1 MDEDRL
7 AVPRWA
13 KRGGTMFDLLITSG
27 LIVDGLGGA
36 PYRADLGIEGTMI
49 TAIGDLRDQ
58 PARRSI
64 DAAGKIVTPG
74 WVDCHTHYD
83 GQITWD
89 EVLAPTSVHGVT
101 TIVTGN
107 CGVGFAP
114 VAPDRHQ
121 WLIELMEGVE
131 DIPGTALAE
140 GITWGWESFP
150 EYLDGLDDAR
160 WTMDVATQ
168 VSHGAVRGYV
178 MGDRGA
184 RNEPATAED
193 IAQMAAIVREAIE
206 AGAFGFST
214 SRTLAH
220 RALDGEPVPG
230 TFAMADEL
238 FGLGRALGSVG
249 RGVYEVAP
257 LGTAGED
264 AAGMRREVEWMA
276 ELSKEIGLPLAYA
289 LLQTDAD
296 PELWRTLLEHSLK
309 ANADGAQLRPQVAGR
324 PTGLL
329 TGNFTT
335 YSLFDAIPAYKAL
348 RESAADE
355 AAFVAG
361 FTDASMRDAIVSWE
375 PANDEERIRM
385 DGALRSTF
393 LLGTPPNYE
402 PRAED
407 CLTGLAERSGQ
418 SAMAIAYDAMAEH
431 DGHGL
436 LYLPIL
442 NYSSRNLDHV
452 AELFAHPE
460 VISGLADGGAHVGT
474 ICDASL
480 PTYLLTHWTRDRDG
494 ARLRLEEAVKK
505 QTHDTAQLYGLTDRG
520 RLTVGALADVNVIDY
535 DALTITAPRVV
546 QDLPAGGRRILQG
559 ATGYVATIKSGTVTF
574 EDGTHVGALPGRLLR
589 SGQFA

>member
-1 MDEDRL
+1 
-7 AVPRWA
+7 
-13 KRGGTMFDLLITSG
+13 MFDLIISG
-27 LIVDGLGGA
+27 GTVVDGLGGEPFRGDVGIRGDA
-36 PYRADLGIEGTMI
+36 IAAVGDLGDAEAT
-49 TAIGDLRDQ
+49 
-58 PARRSI
+58 RRI
-64 DAAGKIVTPG
+64 DATGCIVTPG
-74 WVDCHTHYD
+74 FVDCHTHYD

-89 EVLAPTSVHGVT
+89 SVLAPTSVHGVT

-150 EYLDGLDDAR
+150 EYLDALEGKR

-184 RNEPATAED
+184 RNEPATAAD
-193 IAQMAAIVREAIE
+193 ISAMAAIVGEAIA

-238 FGLGRALGSVG
+238 FGIGAAIAGAG
-249 RGVYEVAP
+249 GGVYEVAP

-264 AAGMRREVEWMA
+264 PAGMRREVEWMA
-276 ELSKEIGLPLAYA
+276 KLSEDFGLPLTYA

-296 PELWRTLLEHSLK
+296 PELWRDLLAASQK
-309 ANADGAQLRPQVAGR
+309 ANAAGAQLYPQVAGR

-335 YSLFDAIPAYKAL
+335 YSLLDSIPAYAAL
-348 RESAADE
+348 RASARTEVEFMAGFSDSAMLAAISAWEPADE
-355 AAFVAG
+355 AEAA
-361 FTDASMRDAIVSWE
+361 
-375 PANDEERIRM
+375 RM
-385 DGALRSTF
+385 AGALGATF
-393 LLGTPPNYE
+393 LLGNPPNYE

-407 CLTGLAERSGQ
+407 CLAGLGERSGRNPLE
-418 SAMAIAYDAMAEH
+418 IAYEAMAEGG
-431 DGHGL
+431 GHGL

-460 VISGLADGGAHVGT
+460 VVSGLADGGAHVGT

-480 PTYLLTHWTRDRDG
+480 PTYLLTHWTRDRVG
-494 ARLRLEEAVKK
+494 AKLSLAAAVKK

-535 DALTITAPRVV
+535 DHLQIEPPRVV
-546 QDLPAGGRRILQG
+546 ADLPAGGRRILQG
-559 ATGYVATIKSGTVTF
+559 ATGYRATVKSGAVTF
-574 EDGTHVGALPGRLLR
+574 SEGRPTGEFPGTLLRAHRGRL
-589 SGQFA
+589 GE